1 MKKDKCKLLI
11 NLELVVC
18 KNYKLV
24 KKLGTGAFG

>member
-1 MKKDKCKLLI
+1 LLI